1 MQRLL
6 VDAQKISGI
15 KYDIN
20 NLSDVYEAIH
30 VIQGELGVTG
40 TTAKEASATISGS
53 VASAKASFSNFLSG
67 AGSIDDVVK
76 TFTTA
81 GTNIGN
87 AVIKMAP
94 KIIQGIIQLINALL
108 PQIPPLLQKLLP
120 VVITGVQG
128 ILTGLVQMLPKIL
141 NILMGILPQLVGFI
155 TSMLPQILQALI
167 QGAIMIIT
175 ALAEQMPVLIPQIIE
190 AILSM
195 IPVLIDNLPL
205 FIEAGYKLIVGLLS
219 GIIQSTPKVIAY
231 IPKIVKSI
239 VNYLKK
245 LPGLLLSVGAN
256 AIKQLGKA
264 FANNMSWVVGK
275 AKNVGKK
282 VLSGIKN
289 LLKPGALL
297 DVGKNLVKGL
307 WNGINNAKDWVL
319 DKIKGFGKSVLS
331 GIKGIFGIKSPS
343 REMFKIGA
351 FLDMGLV
358 NGIDSMQDEIHGAF
372 NNMFDLSPSL
382 YGTASTNLSPN
393 VNVVVNQNYKQDALG
408 RVVRDIKTYAGGSR
422 SDYNVGRG
430 GV

>member
-20 NLSDVYEAIH
+20 NLSDVYSAIH

-128 ILTGLVQMLPKIL
+128 ILTGLVQMLPQIL
-141 NILMGILPQLVGFI
+141 NILIGILPQLVGFV
-155 TSMLPQILQALI
+155 TSMLPQILQAVI

-175 ALAEQMPVLIPQIIE
+175 ALAEQMPVLVPQIIE

-205 FIEAGYKLIVGLLS
+205 FIEAGYKLLVGLLS
-219 GIIQSTPKVIAY
+219 GIIQSTPKLIAY

-239 VNYLKK
+239 LNYIKK
-245 LPGLLLSVGAN
+245 LPGLLWKVGTN
-256 AIKQLGKA
+256 AIKELGKA
-264 FANNMSWVVGK
+264 FVNNLAWVVGK
-275 AKNVGKK
+275 AKDIGKK
-282 VLSGIKN
+282 VLNSIKDF
-289 LLKPGALL
+289 LKPSHLL
-297 DVGKNLVKGL
+297 DIGKNLVKGL

-319 DKIKGFGKSVLS
+319 DKIKGFGKSVLK
-331 GIKGIFGIKSPS
+331 GIKKIFGISSPS
-343 REMFKIGA
+343 KEMFKVGM
-351 FLDMGLV
+351 FLDMGLIK
-358 NGIDSMQDEIHGAF
+358 GIDSMNDEIHGAF
-372 NNMFDLSPSL
+372 NSMFDLSPSL

-393 VNVVVNQNYKQDALG
+393 VNVTINQNYKQDALG

-422 SDYNVGRG
+422 SDYNVGKG